1 MKKKQSS
8 FFKFSIFFKKR
19 INRIRPIINTIK
31 LNMKSCLKKIDVEKE
46 MIERKVIPINPFK
59 PKQRFLIFKN
69 LLTQLPYPI
78 KLKDIKIKYKYI
90 IIKLL

>member
-1 MKKKQSS
+1 
-8 FFKFSIFFKKR
+8 
-19 INRIRPIINTIK
+19 
-31 LNMKSCLKKIDVEKE
+31 